1 MTALLTGLLEYS
13 KLSVNKKDKK
23 MPALP
28 PRISC
33 EEIYKLIENNK
44 DLTEIFGKPRTAA
57 PYLKYLNSISINK
70 PVLSS

>member
-1 MTALLTGLLEYS
+1 
-13 KLSVNKKDKK
+13 

-57 PYLKYLNSISINK
+57 PYLEYLNSIKLIK
-70 PVLSS
+70 LIK

>member
-1 MTALLTGLLEYS
+1 
-13 KLSVNKKDKK
+13 
-23 MPALP
+23 MPELR

-57 PYLKYLNSISINK
+57 PYLEYLNSINFIK
-70 PVLSS
+70 PILSS